1 MEFDIIYVSEISS
14 IAAKVISKSF
24 IKFAII
30 EKYYCVYQEAYY
42 DIASQVANKNGNK
55 QKTKHHNVPLQ
66 RVMLAK
72 MFEAYAPLILAID
85 KDWLDYTYTNLYNII
100 HQIIQYLKKTL

>member
-1 MEFDIIYVSEISS
+1 MKFDIIYASKISS

-30 EKYYCVYQEAYY
+30 EKYYYAYQEAYY
-42 DIASQVANKNGNK
+42 DIASQIANKNGK
-55 QKTKHHNVPLQ
+55 KHKTKDYKIFLQ

-72 MFEAYAPLILAID
+72 ILEAYAPLILAID
-85 KDWLDYTYTNLYNII
+85 KDWLDYIYTNLCNII
-100 HQIIQYLKKTL
+100 HQITQ